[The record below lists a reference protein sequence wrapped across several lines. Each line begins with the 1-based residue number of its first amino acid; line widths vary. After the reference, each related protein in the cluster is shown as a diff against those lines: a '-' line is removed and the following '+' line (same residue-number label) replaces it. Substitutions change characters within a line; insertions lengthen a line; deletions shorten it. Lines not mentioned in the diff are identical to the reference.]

1 MADKKI
7 TQLDAVTSAANTD
20 LLLIVRDPST
30 TPVNK
35 KLEVGDLFGET
46 AQTVFTRIDVSSS
59 ANTQLRGN
67 YVRLTSNTTLDFN
80 GSPVFNT
87 DKLRLT
93 NSVAAP
99 ANSNNS
105 FYAWPVGSF
114 AWNTN
119 YLYIAVSPTLI
130 ARFAA
135 NTSW

>member
-7 TQLDAVTSAANTD
+7 TQLDAVTTTANTD

-35 KLEVGDLFGET
+35 KLEIGDLFGES
-46 AQTVFTRIDVSSS
+46 AQTVIQKLDIRSNGTSELKGSTVTIT
-59 ANTQLRGN
+59 ANTS
-67 YVRLTSNTTLDFN
+67 LTFN

-87 DKLRLT
+87 DKLRIAS
-93 NSVAAP
+93 SVAAP

-114 AWNTN
+114 AWTTSF
-119 YLYIAVSPTLI
+119 LYIAVSSTLI